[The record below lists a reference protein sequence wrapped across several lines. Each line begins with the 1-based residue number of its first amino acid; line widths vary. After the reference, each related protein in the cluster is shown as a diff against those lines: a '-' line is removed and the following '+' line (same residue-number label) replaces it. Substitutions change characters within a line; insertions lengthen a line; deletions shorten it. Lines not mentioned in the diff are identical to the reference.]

1 MPLFVPGSSAE
12 EIAVRYRLERV
23 INLSSNE
30 SPMGASPKV
39 REAVTAM
46 ADRLHRYPHD
56 GAPRLR
62 QVLARRLGVWPE
74 EILVTNGSTEAI
86 QILVDTYAIPGC
98 EAVLP
103 EHSFVAYA
111 RACRVAEVAVAYA
124 AMKEYAID
132 LDAVAAAI
140 TPMTRFVFL
149 ANPNN
154 PTGTVLDRQRLR
166 DFLRNLRSN
175 VIVVLDEAYREY
187 AGHAVEDGLS
197 LRLLHP
203 RMVLL
208 RTFSKVYGLASLRI
222 GYAVGPPDL
231 IGHKN
236 SMRDPFNT
244 NALAQAAAE
253 AAVLDQEFM
262 HQVVV
267 WNAKARGQLQRML
280 RGIGL
285 KPVPSRANFV
295 LVPIGRPA
303 GPVVE
308 AMARRGVMIG
318 SGTSSGLPEAL
329 RISIGLDEEN
339 RFAVRMLKEVLEEIK
354 P

>member
-1 MPLFVPGSSAE
+1 M
-12 EIAVRYRLERV
+12 
-23 INLSSNE
+23 
-30 SPMGASPKV
+30 V
-39 REAVTAM
+39 REAVLRV
-46 ADRLHRYPHD
+46 ADQLHRYPLD

-62 QVLARRLGVWPE
+62 RVLSRSLGVWPE
-74 EILVTNGSTEAI
+74 ELLVTNGSTEAI
-86 QILVDTYAIPGC
+86 QLLLDTYAIPGC

-103 EHSFVAYA
+103 EHTFVAYG
-111 RACRVAEVAVAYA
+111 RACRVAEVSVVYA
-124 AMKEYAID
+124 AMKNYAVD
-132 LDAVAAAI
+132 LDLLAAAV
-140 TPMTRFVFL
+140 TPLTRFIFL

-154 PTGTVLDRQRLR
+154 PTGTVVDRNRLR
-166 DFLRNLRSN
+166 EFLKGLRSN
-175 VIVVLDEAYREY
+175 IIVVLDEAYREY
-187 AGHAVEDGLS
+187 AGHAVEDGLA

-203 RMVLL
+203 RMVIL

-222 GYAVGPPDL
+222 GYAIGPPEL

-244 NALAQAAAE
+244 NAMAQAAAE
-253 AAVLDQEFM
+253 AAILDADFM
-262 HQVVV
+262 RQVVV

-280 RGIGL
+280 RAIGL

-308 AMARRGVMIG
+308 AMARRGVMVG
-318 SGTSSGLPEAL
+318 SGTSSGLPETL
-329 RISIGLDEEN
+329 RIGVGLDEEN
-339 RFAVRMLKEVLEEIK
+339 RLAVQFLKEVLAETA